1 MIGIFCKEHHLIE
14 TFFAKL
20 KQFSAIA
27 TRYDKTTRNF
37 LAAVYLTASAIL
49 LNWRHV
55 LAKAANSVQY
65 GGSVRGFPQWTA
77 HRYAGA

>member
-14 TFFAKL
+14 TFAKL

-55 LAKAANSVQY
+55 LGKAANAVQY
-65 GGSVRGFPQWTA
+65 GGSVGGFPQWTA
-77 HRYAGA
+77 RRYAGA